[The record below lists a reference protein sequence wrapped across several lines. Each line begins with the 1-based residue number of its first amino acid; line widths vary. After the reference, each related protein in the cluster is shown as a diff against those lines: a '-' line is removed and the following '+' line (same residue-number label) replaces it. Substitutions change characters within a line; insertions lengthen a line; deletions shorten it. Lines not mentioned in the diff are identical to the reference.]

1 MFRSSPSSSTQY
13 SLNKVMERASVL
25 ALLLMVVSVLST
37 TSRGAAEKP
46 TADTSTSFIKA
57 KCSATQYPSLCVQSL
72 SVYASAIQKSPKQ
85 LAHTALTVSL
95 SKARSAKAF
104 VTKLGKIKGMKGRE
118 LEAVHDCLEE
128 MNDSIDRLSRSVQEL
143 DKAGKSK
150 GQDFLWHMSNVDT
163 WVSAAL
169 TDENTCVD
177 GFAGRALDGRVKASV
192 RGWVV
197 TVAQVTSN
205 ALALINQFAAKN

>member
-1 MFRSSPSSSTQY
+1 MAKP
-13 SLNKVMERASVL
+13 SVL
-25 ALLLMVVSVLST
+25 ALLVVVSALYIAGVAGS
-37 TSRGAAEKP
+37 AAGRS
-46 TADTSTSFIKA
+46 ASTSFIKA
-57 KCSATQYPSLCVQSL
+57 KCSATQYPALCVQSL

-85 LAHTALTVSL
+85 LANTALTVSL
-95 SKARSAKAF
+95 TKAQAAKAF
-104 VTKLGKIKGMKGRE
+104 VSKLGKMKGMKARE
-118 LEAVHDCLEE
+118 VEAVHDCLEE
-128 MNDSIDRLSRSVQEL
+128 MNDSIDRLSTSVKEL
-143 DKAGKSK
+143 DEAGKSK

-177 GFAGRALDGRVKASV
+177 GFAGRALDGKIKTSI

-197 TVAQVTSN
+197 NVAQVTSN

>member
-1 MFRSSPSSSTQY
+1 
-13 SLNKVMERASVL
+13 
-25 ALLLMVVSVLST
+25 MVVLLVVVVAVLYTAGIAESAAAK
-37 TSRGAAEKP
+37 SGGA
-46 TADTSTSFIKA
+46 SFIKA
-57 KCSATQYPSLCVQSL
+57 KCSTTQYPALCVQSL
-72 SVYASAIQKSPKQ
+72 SMYASAIQKSPKQ

-95 SKARSAKAF
+95 AKAQSAKAF
-104 VTKLGKIKGMKGRE
+104 VSKLGKIKGMKKRE

-128 MNDSIDRLSRSVQEL
+128 MNDSIDRLSQSMQEL
-143 DKAGKSK
+143 EKAGKSK

-177 GFAGRALDGRVKASV
+177 GFAGRALDGKVKESV

-197 TVAQVTSN
+197 NVAQVTSN
-205 ALALINQFAAKN
+205 ALALINQYGAKN